1 MAAMKTKHILAA
13 IAASL
18 LLTGCF
24 QDIHEIVPGEDV
36 GYLTP
41 VLKWANPSDAGTE
54 IHDLIVVV
62 DGEGESYTRRYAN
75 AKEFASEPLVIPA
88 GKYNILVLANATEAD
103 GYQVSGLPAT
113 KTWGGCKLDI
123 YTNGLGSLMPPGN
136 CHVGGCTGTIDQHQ
150 MSGPTIS
157 LEPVLPA
164 VAMSMSNI
172 PESVS
177 VSVAVCNP
185 AASINLLA
193 EDGGRFEPSDEKG
206 AVLDLGD
213 LSHGDIVTL
222 VPPTVDGSS
231 TCDLTLTVTDS
242 GGTSG
247 SKTQHASEPSHI
259 INMTAPRMDCG
270 KQYILAIDYSD
281 LIHVLSLGSD
291 TITINDWTSLGDP
304 IGGDVFKPAQ

>member
-1 MAAMKTKHILAA
+1 MKTRYILAA
-13 IAASL
+13 VAATF

-24 QDIHEIVPGEDV
+24 QDVHEIVPGEDA
-36 GYLTP
+36 GYVTP
-41 VLKWANPSDAGTE
+41 VLQWANPSDASTE
-54 IHDLIVVV
+54 IHDLLVVV
-62 DGEGESYTRRYAN
+62 DGGGESYTRHYASV
-75 AKEFASEPLVIPA
+75 KEFASEPLDVPA
-88 GKYNILVLANATEAD
+88 GKYSILVLANATEAD

-113 KTWGGCKLDI
+113 KTWGGCRLDI
-123 YTNGLGSLMPPGN
+123 YSTGLGGLMPPGN

-164 VAMSMSNI
+164 VAMRMSNI

-185 AASINLLA
+185 AASIKLLA
-193 EDGGRFEPSDEKG
+193 EEGGRFEPSVEEG
-206 AVLDLGD
+206 GVLDLGY
-213 LSHGDIVTL
+213 LRQGVMETL
-222 VPPTVDGSS
+222 VPPTVNGSI

-247 SKTQHASEPSHI
+247 GKTQHAAESAHI

-270 KQYILAIDYSD
+270 KQYTLAIDYSD

-291 TITINDWTSLGDP
+291 TITINDWTSQGDP